1 MILMGVDDPARPSAT
16 SCEVDMRTSTIRAWA
31 LDQGIPISQFG
42 VIPTRV
48 RDLYIEAMEATR

>member
-1 MILMGVDDPARPSAT
+1 MGVHDLARPSVT

-31 LDQGIPISQFG
+31 LSEGLPISRFG

-48 RDLYIEAMEATR
+48 RDLYVEAMEGRS